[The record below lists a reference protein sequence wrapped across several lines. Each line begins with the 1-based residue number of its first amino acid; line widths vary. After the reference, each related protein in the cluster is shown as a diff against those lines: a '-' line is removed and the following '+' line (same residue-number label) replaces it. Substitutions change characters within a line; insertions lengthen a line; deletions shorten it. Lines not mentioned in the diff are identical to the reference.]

1 MSTRPGRRHGRASAV
16 TMDAF
21 SSGQDGRPDDP
32 EGPSDPL
39 SQSYMQLQQT
49 GYQDRY
55 GEGMR
60 DSDLVA
66 SIVAGDPEGLA
77 AAYDRYSGPLFGYCQ
92 SLLREPDDAADAVQD
107 TFVIAASKLGRLRDP
122 ERLRAWLF
130 TVARNECLHRLK
142 SRRAAALLE
151 DVPEQPDESV
161 DVGGEAERAESRA
174 LIRAAVGGLND
185 GERDVIN
192 QLWHGLEIP
201 EVALVLG
208 VSRNHAHSLFS
219 RARDQLEASVGVLI
233 VGRSGRKDC
242 AALDQLL
249 HDWDGRLTAP
259 LRRRVGRH
267 IDRCS
272 VCSDRRRRELHPAAL
287 LSLAPG
293 AAVGFALVAGGS
305 PGRLVLAPSGLRAEV
320 LHLAADHGVR
330 AVTDRAAVG
339 PGTRS
344 FQHNG
349 FPHPAHLGHLGLV
362 RMAHLPL
369 SAVGGTAAVATA
381 TVVVLAVVPQ
391 AHPKSAAGPPAH
403 TVTASGPTRTASA
416 STPGTAPGTGLGGRL
431 AAVGSPATTALPG
444 PGATSPTGTGT
455 ANRKKGS
462 AASAPPS
469 DPASG
474 PSSTTSGTPTAS
486 APTTGAPAPAPTATP
501 TPTPIVSVTVTTPV
515 LAGSLSVSPSSV
527 SLTALVGG
535 TLTLT
540 ANGGPVTWSIP
551 EPTSLLG
558 LLTVTPSSGTL
569 AAGQSVTVHLGVS
582 LLSALTTT
590 LTVSPGDQIVN
601 LLIGAL

>member
-1 MSTRPGRRHGRASAV
+1 
-16 TMDAF
+16 MDAF
-21 SSGQDGRPDDP
+21 SSGQDGQPDDP
-32 EGPSDPL
+32 GCPSDPL
-39 SQSYMQLQQT
+39 SQSYMQLQHTEFQN
-49 GYQDRY
+49 RY
-55 GEGMR
+55 GECMR
-60 DSDLVA
+60 DSELVA

-130 TVARNECLHRLK
+130 TVARNECLHRIK

-151 DVPEQPDESV
+151 DLPEQPDESV

-201 EVALVLG
+201 EVALMLG

-219 RARDQLEASVGVLI
+219 RARDQLETSVGVLV

-249 HDWDGRLTAP
+249 HNWDGRLTAP

-272 VCSDRRRRELHPAAL
+272 VCSDRRRRELRPAAL

-293 AAVGFALVAGGS
+293 AAVGLALG
-305 PGRLVLAPSGLRAEV
+305 PGRLIMAPSGLRADV

-330 AVTDRAAVG
+330 AVTYRAAVG
-339 PGTRS
+339 QGTRS
-344 FQHNG
+344 FQLNG
-349 FPHPAHLGHLGLV
+349 FPRPAHLGHLGLV

-391 AHPKSAAGPPAH
+391 AHPKSAPAARPAH
-403 TVTASGPTRTASA
+403 TVTASGPTPTPTASA
-416 STPGTAPGTGLGGRL
+416 SGTTPGAALAGRL
-431 AAVGSPATTALPG
+431 SAAGSPTTRALPG

-455 ANRKKGS
+455 ASQKKGS
-462 AASAPPS
+462 AASGPPS

-474 PSSTTSGTPTAS
+474 PPSTTSGTPTAS
-486 APTTGAPAPAPTATP
+486 APTSGTPA
-501 TPTPIVSVTVTTPV
+501 PTPIVSVTVTTPV

-527 SLTALVGG
+527 SLTALAGG

-540 ANGGPVTWSIP
+540 ANGGPVSWSIAQ
-551 EPTSLLG
+551 PTSLLG

-569 AAGQSVTVHLGVS
+569 AAGQSVTVHLSVS

-590 LTVSPGDQIVN
+590 LTVSPGNQIVN

>member
-1 MSTRPGRRHGRASAV
+1 
-16 TMDAF
+16 MDAL
-21 SSGQDGRPDDP
+21 SSGEDGQPDDP
-32 EGPSDPL
+32 GCPSDPL
-39 SQSYMQLQQT
+39 SQSYVQLQQMK
-49 GYQDRY
+49 YPNRY
-55 GEGMR
+55 GKCMR
-60 DSDLVA
+60 DSELVA

-92 SLLREPDDAADAVQD
+92 SLLRDPDDAADAVQD

-130 TVARNECLHRLK
+130 AVARNECLHRLK
-142 SRRAAALLE
+142 SRRAAAVVAE
-151 DVPEQPDESV
+151 VPEQPDESV

-201 EVALVLG
+201 EVAMALG

-219 RARDQLEASVGVLI
+219 RARDQLEASVGVLV

-272 VCSDRRRRELHPAAL
+272 VCSDRRRRELRPAAL
-287 LSLAPG
+287 LSVAPG
-293 AAVGFALVAGGS
+293 ALVGFALAGARGG
-305 PGRLVLAPSGLRAEV
+305 PGLQLLAPPGLRAEV
-320 LHLAADHGVR
+320 LHLATDHGAR
-330 AVTDRAAVG
+330 AVAFRAASR
-339 PGTRS
+339 PGMRS
-344 FQHNG
+344 FQLNG
-349 FPHPAHLGHLGLV
+349 FPHQAHGARLGLV
-362 RMAHLPL
+362 RIPHLPLAVVGGTAVAATATAVLAIVPHAHHAQAAGHRPVTAPGSGATPTAAASGTTPGSGQAGRL
-369 SAVGGTAAVATA
+369 SAVG
-381 TVVVLAVVPQ
+381 P
-391 AHPKSAAGPPAH
+391 
-403 TVTASGPTRTASA
+403 SA
-416 STPGTAPGTGLGGRL
+416 SRALTGPR
-431 AAVGSPATTALPG
+431 
-444 PGATSPTGTGT
+444 ATSPIGT
-455 ANRKKGS
+455 ASPAGGGTT
-462 AASAPPS
+462 SAP
-469 DPASG
+469 SG
-474 PSSTTSGTPTAS
+474 GP
-486 APTTGAPAPAPTATP
+486 PTTGAAPTTP
-501 TPTPIVSVTVTTPV
+501 STSTPAPIVSVTVSSPV
-515 LAGSLSVSPSSV
+515 LAGSLSVSPSTV
-527 SLTALVGG
+527 SLSALVGG

-569 AAGQSVTVHLGVS
+569 AAGQSVTVHLSVS

-590 LTVSPGDQIVN
+590 LTVTPGNEIVN

>member
-1 MSTRPGRRHGRASAV
+1 
-16 TMDAF
+16 MDAF
-21 SSGQDGRPDDP
+21 SSGQIGQPDDP
-32 EGPSDPL
+32 GGPSDPL
-39 SQSYMQLQQT
+39 SQSYVQLQQAT
-49 GYQDRY
+49 YPNRY
-55 GEGMR
+55 GECMR
-60 DSDLVA
+60 DSEVVA

-107 TFVIAASKLGRLRDP
+107 TFVIAASKVGRLRDP

-142 SRRAAALLE
+142 ARRAAAVLE
-151 DVPEQPDESV
+151 DIPERPDESV
-161 DVGGEAERAESRA
+161 DVGGEAERAESRE

-201 EVALVLG
+201 EVATVLG

-219 RARDQLEASVGVLI
+219 RARYQLEASVGVLV

-242 AALDQLL
+242 PALDQLL

-272 VCSDRRRRELHPAAL
+272 VCSDRRRRELRPATL
-287 LSLAPG
+287 LSVAPG
-293 AAVGFALVAGGS
+293 ALAGFALAGGGPAS
-305 PGRLVLAPSGLRAEV
+305 LVLAPAGLRATV
-320 LHLAADHGVR
+320 LHLAVDHG
-330 AVTDRAAVG
+330 AAAAAYRAAMG
-339 PGTRS
+339 QGTRS
-344 FQHNG
+344 FQLNG
-349 FPHPAHLGHLGLV
+349 FPQPAHVGHLGLV
-362 RMAHLPL
+362 RIAHLPL
-369 SAVGGTAAVATA
+369 SAVGGTAAAATA
-381 TVVVLAVVPQ
+381 TVVVLAVVPH
-391 AHPKSAAGPPAH
+391 AHSPRAAGSRPVTA
-403 TVTASGPTRTASA
+403 TASGA
-416 STPGTAPGTGLGGRL
+416 
-431 AAVGSPATTALPG
+431 
-444 PGATSPTGTGT
+444 
-455 ANRKKGS
+455 
-462 AASAPPS
+462 
-469 DPASG
+469 
-474 PSSTTSGTPTAS
+474 TPTAS
-486 APTTGAPAPAPTATP
+486 APGPMPGNTLPGRLSAAGANAGRALPVTRATSLIGAGTATGPRTGATTSAPPPDSGSPASGTPTAGATTP
-501 TPTPIVSVTVTTPV
+501 AATPAPIVSVTVSTPV
-515 LAGSLSVSPSSV
+515 LAGSLSVSPSTV
-527 SLTALVGG
+527 SLSALVGG

-569 AAGQSVTVHLGVS
+569 AAGQSVTVHLSVS

-590 LTVSPGDQIVN
+590 LTVTPGDQIIN

>member
-1 MSTRPGRRHGRASAV
+1 
-16 TMDAF
+16 MDAF
-21 SSGQDGRPDDP
+21 SSGQIGQPDDP
-32 EGPSDPL
+32 GGPSDPL
-39 SQSYMQLQQT
+39 SQSYVQLQQAT
-49 GYQDRY
+49 YPNRY
-55 GEGMR
+55 GECMR
-60 DSDLVA
+60 DSEVVA

-107 TFVIAASKLGRLRDP
+107 TFVIAASKVGRLRDP

-142 SRRAAALLE
+142 ARRAAAVLE
-151 DVPEQPDESV
+151 DIPERPDESV
-161 DVGGEAERAESRA
+161 DVGGEAERAESRE

-201 EVALVLG
+201 EVATVLG

-219 RARDQLEASVGVLI
+219 RARYQLEASVGVLV

-242 AALDQLL
+242 PALDQLL

-272 VCSDRRRRELHPAAL
+272 VCSDRRRRELRPATL
-287 LSLAPG
+287 LSVAPG
-293 AAVGFALVAGGS
+293 ALAGFALAGGGGPAS
-305 PGRLVLAPSGLRAEV
+305 LVLAPAGLRATV
-320 LHLAADHGVR
+320 LHLAVDHG
-330 AVTDRAAVG
+330 AAAAAYRAAMG
-339 PGTRS
+339 QGTRS
-344 FQHNG
+344 FQLNG
-349 FPHPAHLGHLGLV
+349 FPQPAHVGHLGLV
-362 RMAHLPL
+362 RIAHLPL
-369 SAVGGTAAVATA
+369 SAVGGTAAAATA
-381 TVVVLAVVPQ
+381 TVVVLAVVPH
-391 AHPKSAAGPPAH
+391 AHSPRAEGSRPVTA
-403 TVTASGPTRTASA
+403 TASGATPTASA
-416 STPGTAPGTGLGGRL
+416 SGPMPGNTLPGRLSAAGANAGRALPVTRATSLIGAGTATGPRTGGTTS
-431 AAVGSPATTALPG
+431 APPPDSGSPA
-444 PGATSPTGTGT
+444 
-455 ANRKKGS
+455 
-462 AASAPPS
+462 
-469 DPASG
+469 
-474 PSSTTSGTPTAS
+474 SGTPTAG
-486 APTTGAPAPAPTATP
+486 ATTPAATP
-501 TPTPIVSVTVTTPV
+501 APIVSVTVSTPV
-515 LAGSLSVSPSSV
+515 LAGSLSVSPSTV
-527 SLTALVGG
+527 SLSALVGG

-569 AAGQSVTVHLGVS
+569 AAGQSVTVHLSVS

-590 LTVSPGDQIVN
+590 LTVTPGDQIIN

>member
-1 MSTRPGRRHGRASAV
+1 
-16 TMDAF
+16 
-21 SSGQDGRPDDP
+21 
-32 EGPSDPL
+32 
-39 SQSYMQLQQT
+39 MQLQQT
-49 GYQDRY
+49 TYPEHY
-55 GEGMR
+55 GEWMR
-60 DSDLVA
+60 DSEVVA

-142 SRRAAALLE
+142 SRRAAAVLAE
-151 DVPEQPDESV
+151 IPERPDESV

-201 EVALVLG
+201 EVAMALG

-219 RARDQLEASVGVLI
+219 RARDQLEASVGVLV

-272 VCSDRRRRELHPAAL
+272 VCSDRRRRELRPAAL

-293 AAVGFALVAGGS
+293 ALAGFALADGGG
-305 PGRLVLAPSGLRAEV
+305 PGLRLLAPPGLRAQV
-320 LHLAADHGVR
+320 LHLATDHGAR
-330 AVTDRAAVG
+330 AVAYRAAAG
-339 PGTRS
+339 PGLRS
-344 FQHNG
+344 FQLNG
-349 FPHPAHLGHLGLV
+349 FPQPAHGAHLGLV
-362 RMAHLPL
+362 RIPHLPL
-369 SAVGGTAAVATA
+369 AAVGGTAAAATA
-381 TVVVLAVVPQ
+381 TAVVLAVVPH
-391 AHPKSAAGPPAH
+391 AHHPQAAGHRP
-403 TVTASGPTRTASA
+403 VTGSGATPTAAASGTTPGAALAGRLSAVGASA
-416 STPGTAPGTGLGGRL
+416 SRSLSR
-431 AAVGSPATTALPG
+431 
-444 PGATSPTGTGT
+444 ATSPTGTGNPT
-455 ANRKKGS
+455 S
-462 AASAPPS
+462 PP
-469 DPASG
+469 AG
-474 PSSTTSGTPTAS
+474 STTSAPSGTPPTTGS
-486 APTTGAPAPAPTATP
+486 APTTPAPSASA
-501 TPTPIVSVTVTTPV
+501 PTPIVSVTVSSPV

-527 SLTALVGG
+527 SLSALVGG
-535 TLTLT
+535 TLTLA
-540 ANGGPVTWSIP
+540 ANGGPVTWSIA

-558 LLTVTPSSGTL
+558 LLTVSPSSGTL
-569 AAGQSVTVHLGVS
+569 AAGQSVTVHLSVS

>member
-1 MSTRPGRRHGRASAV
+1 V
-16 TMDAF
+16 DAF
-21 SSGQDGRPDDP
+21 SSGQDGQLEDP
-32 EGPSDPL
+32 RCPSDPL
-39 SQSYMQLQQT
+39 AQSYVQLQQAE
-49 GYQDRY
+49 YPNRY
-55 GEGMR
+55 GERMR
-60 DSDLVA
+60 DSEVVA

-142 SRRAAALLE
+142 SRRAAAVLE
-151 DVPEQPDESV
+151 DIPEQPDESV
-161 DVGGEAERAESRA
+161 DVGGEVERAESRA

-201 EVALVLG
+201 EVATVLG

-219 RARDQLEASVGVLI
+219 RARDQLEASVGVLV

-272 VCSDRRRRELHPAAL
+272 VCSDRRSRELRPAAL
-287 LSLAPG
+287 LSVAPG
-293 AAVGFALVAGGS
+293 AMVGFALAGGG
-305 PGRLVLAPSGLRAEV
+305 PARLALAPGGLRAEV
-320 LHLAADHGVR
+320 LHLATDHGAR
-330 AVTDRAAVG
+330 AVAYHAALAQG
-339 PGTRS
+339 SRS
-344 FQHNG
+344 FQLNG
-349 FPHPAHLGHLGLV
+349 FPQPAHSGHLGLV
-362 RMAHLPL
+362 RIAHLPM
-369 SAVGGTAAVATA
+369 SAVSGIAVAATA
-381 TVVVLAVVPQ
+381 TVVALAVVPHVH
-391 AHPKSAAGPPAH
+391 HPRAGDGRPV
-403 TVTASGPTRTASA
+403 TTTASGATPTPA
-416 STPGTAPGTGLGGRL
+416 APGTTPGGALAGRL
-431 AAVGSPATTALPG
+431 AAVGTSASRTLPGSRAASPTATGKTTG
-444 PGATSPTGTGT
+444 PGAGST
-455 ANRKKGS
+455 GS
-462 AASAPPS
+462 AAPS

-474 PSSTTSGTPTAS
+474 PASTSGTPTSGA
-486 APTTGAPAPAPTATP
+486 TTPA
-501 TPTPIVSVTVTTPV
+501 PIVSVTVSTPV
-515 LAGSLSVSPSSV
+515 LAGSLSVSPSTV
-527 SLTALVGG
+527 SLSALVGG

-551 EPTSLLG
+551 DPPSLLG

-569 AAGQSVTVHLGVS
+569 AAGDSVTVHLSVS
-582 LLSALTTT
+582 LLTALTTT
-590 LTVSPGDQIVN
+590 LTVSPGDRIVN

>member
-1 MSTRPGRRHGRASAV
+1 V
-16 TMDAF
+16 DAF
-21 SSGQDGRPDDP
+21 SSGQDGQPDDQ
-32 EGPSDPL
+32 ERPSDPL
-39 SQSYMQLQQT
+39 SHSYMQLQQPA
-49 GYQDRY
+49 YLDRY
-55 GEGMR
+55 GAGRR
-60 DSDLVA
+60 DGELVA

-107 TFVIAASKLGRLRDP
+107 TFVIAASKLGGLRDP

-130 TVARNECLHRLK
+130 TVARNECLHRLR
-142 SRRAAALLE
+142 SRRAAAPLE

-201 EVALVLG
+201 EVAMVLG

-219 RARDQLEASVGVLI
+219 RARDQLETSVGVLV

-249 HDWDGRLTAP
+249 HNWDGRLTAP

-272 VCSDRRRRELHPAAL
+272 VCSDRRRRELRPAAL

-293 AAVGFALVAGGS
+293 AAVGFALAGGG
-305 PGRLVLAPSGLRAEV
+305 PGRLLMAPAALRADV

-330 AVTDRAAVG
+330 AATHRAALG
-339 PGTRS
+339 QGGRS
-344 FQHNG
+344 FQPNG
-349 FPHPAHLGHLGLV
+349 FPHPAHSGHLALV

-391 AHPKSAAGPPAH
+391 AHPTSRADRPAN
-403 TVTASGPTRTASA
+403 TVTASGATPTASA
-416 STPGTAPGTGLGGRL
+416 SGAAPGAALAGRL
-431 AAVGSPATTALPG
+431 SAVGSRTNRTRPG
-444 PGATSPTGTGT
+444 PGTTSPTGTGK
-455 ANRKKGS
+455 ASQKKGG
-462 AASAPPS
+462 AAPGAPS
-469 DPASG
+469 DPASSP
-474 PSSTTSGTPTAS
+474 PSTASGTPTAS
-486 APTTGAPAPAPTATP
+486 APTTGTPAA
-501 TPTPIVSVTVTTPV
+501 TPTPIVSVTVSTPV

-527 SLTALVGG
+527 SLTAMVGG

-540 ANGGPVTWSIP
+540 ANGGPVSWSIAQ
-551 EPTSLLG
+551 PTSLLG

-569 AAGQSVTVHLGVS
+569 AAGQSVTVHLSVS

>member
-1 MSTRPGRRHGRASAV
+1 V
-16 TMDAF
+16 DEF
-21 SSGQDGRPDDP
+21 SSGQDGQLDEP
-32 EGPSDPL
+32 GCPSDPL
-39 SQSYMQLQQT
+39 SQTYVQLQQ
-49 GYQDRY
+49 GKYPNRY
-55 GEGMR
+55 GECMR
-60 DSDLVA
+60 DSEVVA

-107 TFVIAASKLGRLRDP
+107 TFVIAASKVGRLRDP

-142 SRRAAALLE
+142 SRRSAAPLE

-161 DVGGEAERAESRA
+161 DVGGEAERAESRE

-201 EVALVLG
+201 EVATVLG

-219 RARDQLEASVGVLI
+219 RARDQLEASVGVLV

-272 VCSDRRRRELHPAAL
+272 VCSDRRRRELRPAAL
-287 LSLAPG
+287 LSVAPG
-293 AAVGFALVAGGS
+293 ALVGFALAGG
-305 PGRLVLAPSGLRAEV
+305 GGGLGGLVLAPTGLRAQV
-320 LHLAADHGVR
+320 LRLAADHGARGV
-330 AVTDRAAVG
+330 AYRAAVG
-339 PGTRS
+339 QGTRS
-344 FQHNG
+344 FQLNG
-349 FPHPAHLGHLGLV
+349 FPQPAHAGHLGLV
-362 RMAHLPL
+362 QIAHLPL
-369 SAVGGTAAVATA
+369 SAAGGTAVAATA
-381 TVVVLAVVPQ
+381 TVVVLAVVPH
-391 AHPKSAAGPPAH
+391 AHHRETAGSRPATRTTSAATPAAGGA
-403 TVTASGPTRTASA
+403 TPGAALAGRLSAVGASA
-416 STPGTAPGTGLGGRL
+416 SRSTPGSR
-431 AAVGSPATTALPG
+431 
-444 PGATSPTGTGT
+444 ATSPTAAGKTTGPPTGGTT
-455 ANRKKGS
+455 
-462 AASAPPS
+462 SAPPS

-474 PSSTTSGTPTAS
+474 P
-486 APTTGAPAPAPTATP
+486 PTTGAPTAAPTTP
-501 TPTPIVSVTVTTPV
+501 AAGTPAPIVSVTVTTPV
-515 LAGSLSVSPSSV
+515 LAGSLSVSPSTV
-527 SLTALVGG
+527 SLSALVGG

-569 AAGQSVTVHLGVS
+569 AAGQSVTVHLSVS

-590 LTVSPGDQIVN
+590 LTVTPGNQIVN

>member
-1 MSTRPGRRHGRASAV
+1 
-16 TMDAF
+16 MDAF
-21 SSGQDGRPDDP
+21 SSGEDGQP
-32 EGPSDPL
+32 EDSGCPSDPL

-49 GYQDRY
+49 TYPEHY
-55 GEGMR
+55 GEWMR
-60 DSDLVA
+60 DSEVVA

-142 SRRAAALLE
+142 SRRAAAVLAE
-151 DVPEQPDESV
+151 IPERPDESV

-201 EVALVLG
+201 EVAMALG

-219 RARDQLEASVGVLI
+219 RARDQLEASVGVLV

-242 AALDQLL
+242 AALDRLL

-272 VCSDRRRRELHPAAL
+272 VCSDRRRRELRPAAL
-287 LSLAPG
+287 LSVAPG
-293 AAVGFALVAGGS
+293 ALVGFALAGGG
-305 PGRLVLAPSGLRAEV
+305 PGHQILAPSGLRAEV
-320 LHLAADHGVR
+320 LHLATDHGAR
-330 AVTDRAAVG
+330 AVAYRAAAG
-339 PGTRS
+339 QGMRS
-344 FQHNG
+344 FQLNG
-349 FPHPAHLGHLGLV
+349 FPQPAHGVHLGLV
-362 RMAHLPL
+362 RIPHLPL
-369 SAVGGTAAVATA
+369 AAAGGTAAAATA
-381 TVVVLAVVPQ
+381 TAVVLAVVPH
-391 AHPKSAAGPPAH
+391 AHHPQAAGHRPMTATGSGATPTAG
-403 TVTASGPTRTASA
+403 ASGT
-416 STPGTAPGTGLGGRL
+416 TPGAALAGRL
-431 AAVGSPATTALPG
+431 SAVGASGSRGVTG
-444 PGATSPTGTGT
+444 PRATSPTRTGT
-455 ANRKKGS
+455 
-462 AASAPPS
+462 
-469 DPASG
+469 
-474 PSSTTSGTPTAS
+474 STTSPPTGSTTSAPS
-486 APTTGAPAPAPTATP
+486 GAPSAISAAPTTPAPSTPAASTSAPA
-501 TPTPIVSVTVTTPV
+501 PIVSVTVSSPV
-515 LAGSLSVSPSSV
+515 LAGSLSVSPSTV
-527 SLTALVGG
+527 SLSALVGG

-540 ANGGPVTWSIP
+540 ANGGPVAWSIS

-569 AAGQSVTVHLGVS
+569 AAGQSVTVHLSVS

-590 LTVSPGDQIVN
+590 LTVTPGDQIVN

>member
-1 MSTRPGRRHGRASAV
+1 
-16 TMDAF
+16 MDAF
-21 SSGQDGRPDDP
+21 SSGQDGQPDDP
-32 EGPSDPL
+32 GCPSDPL
-39 SQSYMQLQQT
+39 SQSYMQLQHTEFQN
-49 GYQDRY
+49 RY
-55 GEGMR
+55 GECMR
-60 DSDLVA
+60 DSELVA

-130 TVARNECLHRLK
+130 TVARNECLHRIK

-151 DVPEQPDESV
+151 DLPEQPDESV

-201 EVALVLG
+201 EVALMLG

-219 RARDQLEASVGVLI
+219 RARDQLETSVGVLV

-249 HDWDGRLTAP
+249 HNWDGRLTAP

-272 VCSDRRRRELHPAAL
+272 VCSDRRRRELRPAAL

-293 AAVGFALVAGGS
+293 AAVGLALG
-305 PGRLVLAPSGLRAEV
+305 PGRLIMAPSGLRADV

-330 AVTDRAAVG
+330 AVTYRAAVG
-339 PGTRS
+339 QGTRS
-344 FQHNG
+344 FQLNG
-349 FPHPAHLGHLGLV
+349 FPRPAHLGHLGLV

-391 AHPKSAAGPPAH
+391 AHPKSAPAARPAH
-403 TVTASGPTRTASA
+403 TVTASGPTPTPTASA
-416 STPGTAPGTGLGGRL
+416 SGTTPGAALAGRL
-431 AAVGSPATTALPG
+431 SAAGSPTTRALPG

-455 ANRKKGS
+455 ASQKKGS
-462 AASAPPS
+462 AASGPPS

-474 PSSTTSGTPTAS
+474 PPSTTSGTPTAS
-486 APTTGAPAPAPTATP
+486 APTSGTPA
-501 TPTPIVSVTVTTPV
+501 PTPIVSVTVTTPV
-515 LAGSLSVSPSSV
+515 LAGSLSVSPSSL
-527 SLTALVGG
+527 SLTALAGG

-540 ANGGPVTWSIP
+540 ANGGPVSWSIAQ
-551 EPTSLLG
+551 PTSLLG

-569 AAGQSVTVHLGVS
+569 AAGQSVTVHLSVS

-590 LTVSPGDQIVN
+590 LTVSPGNQIVN

>member
-1 MSTRPGRRHGRASAV
+1 
-16 TMDAF
+16 MDGF
-21 SSGQDGRPDDP
+21 SSGQDGQPDDP

-39 SQSYMQLQQT
+39 PHGYMQLQQPA
-49 GYQDRY
+49 YLDRS
-55 GEGMR
+55 GECLS
-60 DSDLVA
+60 DSELVA
-66 SIVAGDPEGLA
+66 LIVAGDPDGLA
-77 AAYDRYSGPLFGYCQ
+77 AAYDRYSGPLFGYCRA
-92 SLLREPDDAADAVQD
+92 LLREPDDAADAVQD

-122 ERLRAWLF
+122 GRLRAWLF
-130 TVARNECLHRLK
+130 TVARNECLHRLR
-142 SRRAAALLE
+142 SRRAAAPLE

-201 EVALVLG
+201 EVAMVLG

-219 RARDQLEASVGVLI
+219 RARDQLETSVGVLV

-249 HDWDGRLTAP
+249 RNWDGRLTAP

-272 VCSDRRRRELHPAAL
+272 VCSDRRRRELRPAAL
-287 LSLAPG
+287 LSLAPA
-293 AAVGFALVAGGS
+293 AAVGFALAGGGA
-305 PGRLVLAPSGLRAEV
+305 PGRLVMTPPGLHADV
-320 LHLAADHGVR
+320 LHVAADHAVR
-330 AVTDRAAVG
+330 AAATYRAPVG
-339 PGTRS
+339 PGIRS
-344 FQHNG
+344 YQLNG
-349 FPHPAHLGHLGLV
+349 FPRPAHLGHLGLV

-391 AHPKSAAGPPAH
+391 APPKSAANRPAR
-403 TVTASGPTRTASA
+403 TVTASGPTRTAPA
-416 STPGTAPGTGLGGRL
+416 TGTRPGVAPAGRL
-431 AAVGSPATTALPG
+431 PAVASPTTRALKR
-444 PGATSPTGTGT
+444 PGATSSAGTGKGG
-455 ANRKKGS
+455 RQKGS
-462 AASAPPS
+462 AAFGTPS

-474 PSSTTSGTPTAS
+474 PPSTASGTPTAS
-486 APTTGAPAPAPTATP
+486 GSTTGTPAAGPTPAPAP
-501 TPTPIVSVTVTTPV
+501 TPTPIVSVTVSTPV
-515 LAGSLSVSPSSV
+515 VAGSLSVSPGAV
-527 SLTALVGG
+527 SLTALFGG

-540 ANGGPVTWSIP
+540 ANGGPVSWTITQ
-551 EPTSLLG
+551 PTSRLG

-569 AAGQSVTVHLGVS
+569 AAGQSVTVQLSVS
-582 LLSALTTT
+582 LLAAITTT
-590 LTVSPGDQIVN
+590 LTISPGNQVVS

>member
-1 MSTRPGRRHGRASAV
+1 
-16 TMDAF
+16 MDAF
-21 SSGQDGRPDDP
+21 SSGEDGQP
-32 EGPSDPL
+32 EDSGCPSDPL

-49 GYQDRY
+49 TYPEHY
-55 GEGMR
+55 GEWMR
-60 DSDLVA
+60 DSEVVA

-142 SRRAAALLE
+142 SRRAAAVLAE
-151 DVPEQPDESV
+151 IPERPDESV

-201 EVALVLG
+201 EVAMALG

-219 RARDQLEASVGVLI
+219 RARDQLEASVGVLV

-249 HDWDGRLTAP
+249 RDWDGRLTAP

-272 VCSDRRRRELHPAAL
+272 VCSDRRRRELRPAEL

-293 AAVGFALVAGGS
+293 ALAGFALAGGGG
-305 PGRLVLAPSGLRAEV
+305 PGLQVLAPPGLRAQV
-320 LHLAADHGVR
+320 LHLATDHGAR
-330 AVTDRAAVG
+330 AVAYRAAAG
-339 PGTRS
+339 PGLRS
-344 FQHNG
+344 FQLNG
-349 FPHPAHLGHLGLV
+349 FPRPAHGAHLGLV
-362 RMAHLPL
+362 RIPHLPL
-369 SAVGGTAAVATA
+369 TAVGGTAVAATVTAVA
-381 TVVVLAVVPQ
+381 LAVVPHAHHPQ
-391 AHPKSAAGPPAH
+391 AAGHRPVTATATGSAATPTPA
-403 TVTASGPTRTASA
+403 ASGPTPGAAVPGGLSAVGASA
-416 STPGTAPGTGLGGRL
+416 SGAVTGPRGTP
-431 AAVGSPATTALPG
+431 
-444 PGATSPTGTGT
+444 PTGTGKSANIPAGSTTSAPPGTPST
-455 ANRKKGS
+455 AGAAPTAPGPS
-462 AASAPPS
+462 ASAP
-469 DPASG
+469 A
-474 PSSTTSGTPTAS
+474 
-486 APTTGAPAPAPTATP
+486 
-501 TPTPIVSVTVTTPV
+501 PIVSVTVSSPV
-515 LAGSLSVSPSSV
+515 LAGSLSVSPSTV
-527 SLTALVGG
+527 SLSALVGG

-540 ANGGPVTWSIP
+540 ANGGPVTWSIT

-569 AAGQSVTVHLGVS
+569 AAGQSVTVHLSVS

-590 LTVSPGDQIVN
+590 LTVTPGNQIVN

>member
-1 MSTRPGRRHGRASAV
+1 V
-16 TMDAF
+16 DEF
-21 SSGQDGRPDDP
+21 SSGDDGNLDEP
-32 EGPSDPL
+32 GSPSDPL
-39 SQSYMQLQQT
+39 SQSYVQLQQAT
-49 GYQDRY
+49 YPNRY
-55 GEGMR
+55 GECMR
-60 DSDLVA
+60 DSEVVA

-107 TFVIAASKLGRLRDP
+107 TFVIAASKVGRLRDP

-142 SRRAAALLE
+142 SRRAAAPLE
-151 DVPEQPDESV
+151 DIPEQADESV
-161 DVGGEAERAESRA
+161 DVGSEAERAESRE

-201 EVALVLG
+201 EVATVLG

-219 RARDQLEASVGVLI
+219 RARDQLEASVGVLV

-249 HDWDGRLTAP
+249 HGWDGRLTAP

-272 VCSDRRRRELHPAAL
+272 VCSDRRRRELRPAVL
-287 LSLAPG
+287 LSVAPG
-293 AAVGFALVAGGS
+293 ALAGFALTQGG
-305 PGRLVLAPSGLRAEV
+305 GGLGGLALAPAGLRAEV
-320 LHLAADHGVR
+320 LQLAAGHGAR
-330 AVTDRAAVG
+330 AAAYRAAVG
-339 PGTRS
+339 QGTRS
-344 FQHNG
+344 FQVNG
-349 FPHPAHLGHLGLV
+349 FPRPAHAAGHLGLV
-362 RMAHLPL
+362 RIAHLPL
-369 SAVGGTAAVATA
+369 SAAGGSAVAATA
-381 TVVVLAVVPQ
+381 TMVVLAVVPH
-391 AHPKSAAGPPAH
+391 AHHSGTAASRPA
-403 TVTASGPTRTASA
+403 TATRSGATPTAAASGTMPGASLAGRLSAVGASA
-416 STPGTAPGTGLGGRL
+416 SR
-431 AAVGSPATTALPG
+431 ALPRS
-444 PGATSPTGTGT
+444 GATSPAATGT
-455 ANRKKGS
+455 ATGPRAGGGT
-462 AASAPPS
+462 SAPPS
-469 DPASG
+469 FPASG
-474 PSSTTSGTPTAS
+474 PVSGPVSGPPMTGAPTA
-486 APTTGAPAPAPTATP
+486 APTTPATGTPA
-501 TPTPIVSVTVTTPV
+501 PIVSVTVTTPV
-515 LAGSLSVSPSSV
+515 LAGSLVVSPSTL
-527 SLTALVGG
+527 SLNALVGG

-569 AAGQSVTVHLGVS
+569 AAGQSVTVHLSVS

-590 LTVSPGDQIVN
+590 LTVTPGNQIVN

>member
-1 MSTRPGRRHGRASAV
+1 
-16 TMDAF
+16 
-21 SSGQDGRPDDP
+21 
-32 EGPSDPL
+32 L
-39 SQSYMQLQQT
+39 SQSYVQLQQAK
-49 GYQDRY
+49 YLNRY
-55 GEGMR
+55 GVCMR
-60 DSDLVA
+60 DSELVA

-142 SRRAAALLE
+142 SRRTAAPL
-151 DVPEQPDESV
+151 DDIPEQPDESV

-192 QLWHGLEIP
+192 QVWHGLEIP
-201 EVALVLG
+201 EVAMALG

-219 RARDQLEASVGVLI
+219 RARDQLEASVGVLV

-249 HDWDGRLTAP
+249 HGWDGRLTAP

-272 VCSDRRRRELHPAAL
+272 VCSDRRRRELRPAVL
-287 LSLAPG
+287 LSVAPVALAP
-293 AAVGFALVAGGS
+293 A
-305 PGRLVLAPSGLRAEV
+305 GLRAKV
-320 LHLAADHGVR
+320 LRLGTDHG
-330 AVTDRAAVG
+330 ARAAAYRASAG
-339 PGTRS
+339 HAARS
-344 FQHNG
+344 FQLNG
-349 FPHPAHLGHLGLV
+349 FPHPVHAGHLGLV
-362 RMAHLPL
+362 RFAHLPL
-369 SAVGGTAAVATA
+369 AAAGGTAVAATA

-391 AHPKSAAGPPAH
+391 AHRPSAGGGPEAAGAPGRTPTSAPWGTRPGAAPPGGLSA
-403 TVTASGPTRTASA
+403 VGASA
-416 STPGTAPGTGLGGRL
+416 NRTLAGSTPSATAGRT
-431 AAVGSPATTALPG
+431 V
-444 PGATSPTGTGT
+444 
-455 ANRKKGS
+455 R
-462 AASAPPS
+462 ASAPS
-469 DPASG
+469 RSASG
-474 PSSTTSGTPTAS
+474 APSTTSGTPTS
-486 APTTGAPAPAPTATP
+486 APPAPPPATT
-501 TPTPIVSVTVTTPV
+501 TPAPIVSVTVSTPV
-515 LAGSLSVSPSSV
+515 VAGSLSVSPSTV
-527 SLTALVGG
+527 SLSALLGG

-551 EPTSLLG
+551 EPSSLLG

-569 AAGQSVTVHLGVS
+569 APGQSVTVHLSVS

-590 LTVSPGDQIVN
+590 LTINPGNQLVN

>member
-1 MSTRPGRRHGRASAV
+1 
-16 TMDAF
+16 MDAF
-21 SSGQDGRPDDP
+21 SSGQSGQPDDP
-32 EGPSDPL
+32 ECPSNPL

-49 GYQDRY
+49 EYLDRY
-55 GEGMR
+55 GGGMR
-60 DSDLVA
+60 DSELVA

-142 SRRAAALLE
+142 SRRAAAPLE

-219 RARDQLEASVGVLI
+219 RARDQLETSVGVLV

-249 HDWDGRLTAP
+249 HNWDGRLTAP
-259 LRRRVGRH
+259 LRRQVGRH

-272 VCSDRRRRELHPAAL
+272 VCSDRRRRELHPGAL

-293 AAVGFALVAGGS
+293 AAVGFALAAGGG

-330 AVTDRAAVG
+330 AVTYRAAVG
-339 PGTRS
+339 QGTRS
-344 FQHNG
+344 FQLNG
-349 FPHPAHLGHLGLV
+349 FPQPAHFGHLGLV

-391 AHPKSAAGPPAH
+391 AHPNSAAARPAH
-403 TVTASGPTRTASA
+403 TVTASDPTPTASA
-416 STPGTAPGTGLGGRL
+416 SAPGTTPGAALAGRL
-431 AAVGSPATTALPG
+431 SAVGSPTTRALAG
-444 PGATSPTGTGT
+444 PRATSPTGSGK
-455 ANRKKGS
+455 ASQKKGS
-462 AASAPPS
+462 AASGPPS

-474 PSSTTSGTPTAS
+474 PPSTTSGTPTAS
-486 APTTGAPAPAPTATP
+486 APTTGTPTLTP

-515 LAGSLSVSPSSV
+515 LAGSLSVSPSSL

-540 ANGGPVTWSIP
+540 ANGGPVSWSIAQ
-551 EPTSLLG
+551 PTSLLG

-569 AAGQSVTVHLGVS
+569 AAGQSVTVHLSVS

-590 LTVSPGDQIVN
+590 LTVSPGNQIVN

>member
-1 MSTRPGRRHGRASAV
+1 
-16 TMDAF
+16 
-21 SSGQDGRPDDP
+21 
-32 EGPSDPL
+32 L
-39 SQSYMQLQQT
+39 SQSYVQLQQAK
-49 GYQDRY
+49 YPNRY
-55 GEGMR
+55 GEWMR
-60 DSDLVA
+60 DSELVA

-77 AAYDRYSGPLFGYCQ
+77 AAYDKYSGPLFGYCQ

-130 TVARNECLHRLK
+130 AVARNECLHRLK
-142 SRRAAALLE
+142 SRRAATVLAE
-151 DVPEQPDESV
+151 MPEQPDESV

-201 EVALVLG
+201 EVAMALG

-219 RARDQLEASVGVLI
+219 RARDQLEASVGVLV

-242 AALDQLL
+242 AALDRLL

-272 VCSDRRRRELHPAAL
+272 VCSDRRRRELRPAAL
-287 LSLAPG
+287 LSVAPG
-293 AAVGFALVAGGS
+293 ALVGFALAGGG
-305 PGRLVLAPSGLRAEV
+305 PGHQILAPSGLRAEV
-320 LHLAADHGVR
+320 LHLATDHGAR
-330 AVTDRAAVG
+330 AVAYRAAAG
-339 PGTRS
+339 QGMRS
-344 FQHNG
+344 FQLNG
-349 FPHPAHLGHLGLV
+349 FPQPAHGVHLGLV
-362 RMAHLPL
+362 RIPHLPL
-369 SAVGGTAAVATA
+369 AAAGGTAAAATA
-381 TVVVLAVVPQ
+381 TAVVLAVVPH
-391 AHPKSAAGPPAH
+391 AHHPQAAGHRPMTATGSGATPTAG
-403 TVTASGPTRTASA
+403 ASGT
-416 STPGTAPGTGLGGRL
+416 TPGAALAGRL
-431 AAVGSPATTALPG
+431 SAVGASGSRGVTG
-444 PGATSPTGTGT
+444 PRATSPTRTGT
-455 ANRKKGS
+455 
-462 AASAPPS
+462 
-469 DPASG
+469 
-474 PSSTTSGTPTAS
+474 STTSPPTGSTTSAPS
-486 APTTGAPAPAPTATP
+486 GAPSAISAAPTTPAPSTPAASTSAPA
-501 TPTPIVSVTVTTPV
+501 PIVSVTVSSPV
-515 LAGSLSVSPSSV
+515 LAGSLSVSPSTV
-527 SLTALVGG
+527 SLSALVGG

-540 ANGGPVTWSIP
+540 ANGGPVTWSIA

-569 AAGQSVTVHLGVS
+569 AAGQSVTVTLSVS

>member
-1 MSTRPGRRHGRASAV
+1 ME
-16 TMDAF
+16 AF
-21 SSGQDGRPDDP
+21 SSGQDGQPEDP
-32 EGPSDPL
+32 GCPSDPFL
-39 SQSYMQLQQT
+39 QSYVQLQQDK
-49 GYQDRY
+49 YPNRY
-55 GEGMR
+55 GLCMR
-60 DSDLVA
+60 DSELVA

-107 TFVIAASKLGRLRDP
+107 TFVIAASKLGGLRDP

-142 SRRAAALLE
+142 SRRATAVLAE
-151 DVPEQPDESV
+151 IPEQPDESV

-201 EVALVLG
+201 EVAMALG

-219 RARDQLEASVGVLI
+219 RARDQLEASVGVLV

-272 VCSDRRRRELHPAAL
+272 VCSDRRRRELRPAAL
-287 LSLAPG
+287 LSVAP
-293 AAVGFALVAGGS
+293 AALVGFALAGGG
-305 PGRLVLAPSGLRAEV
+305 PGPQVLAPPGLRADV
-320 LHLAADHGVR
+320 LHLVTDHGAR
-330 AVTDRAAVG
+330 AVAYRAAAG
-339 PGTRS
+339 PGIRS
-344 FQHNG
+344 FQLNG
-349 FPHPAHLGHLGLV
+349 FPPPAHGAHRLV
-362 RMAHLPL
+362 RIPHLPL
-369 SAVGGTAAVATA
+369 TAVGGTAVAATA
-381 TVVVLAVVPQ
+381 TAVVLAVVPHAHHPQ
-391 AHPKSAAGPPAH
+391 AAGHRPVTATGSGATPTAAASGTTPGAALPGRLSAAGAN
-403 TVTASGPTRTASA
+403 ASRALTGPR
-416 STPGTAPGTGLGGRL
+416 
-431 AAVGSPATTALPG
+431 
-444 PGATSPTGTGT
+444 ATSPTGTGKSRT
-455 ANRKKGS
+455 
-462 AASAPPS
+462 PP
-469 DPASG
+469 AG
-474 PSSTTSGTPTAS
+474 STTS
-486 APTTGAPAPAPTATP
+486 APSGAAPATPAPSTSTP
-501 TPTPIVSVTVTTPV
+501 APIVSVTVSSPV
-515 LAGSLSVSPSSV
+515 LAGSLSVSPSTV
-527 SLTALVGG
+527 SLSALVGG

-540 ANGGPVTWSIP
+540 ADGGPVAWSIA

-569 AAGQSVTVHLGVS
+569 AAGQSVTVHLSVS

-590 LTVSPGDQIVN
+590 LTVTPGDEIVN